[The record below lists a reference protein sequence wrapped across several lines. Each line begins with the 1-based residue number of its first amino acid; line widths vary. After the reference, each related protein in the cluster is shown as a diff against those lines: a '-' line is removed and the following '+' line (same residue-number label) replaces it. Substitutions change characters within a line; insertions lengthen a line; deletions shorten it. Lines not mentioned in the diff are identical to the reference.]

1 MSGARQFLAY
11 LHRAGVVPA
20 SAAEARSPRVPVLLD
35 AFRQWMREQRGA
47 SPRTLDTYTFFIR
60 DFLQT
65 VGQQPRRYTAHRL
78 RQFVLEGSRR
88 WGRARAR
95 TTVTALRVFIRF
107 LIAEGK
113 CSVGLEACVPTIA
126 NWRLSA
132 LPRYLQPE
140 QVERIV
146 AACDPH
152 TKVGVR
158 DRAIVLLLARGT
170 SSQ

>member
-1 MSGARQFLAY
+1 
-11 LHRAGVVPA
+11 
-20 SAAEARSPRVPVLLD
+20 
-35 AFRQWMREQRGA
+35 MREQRGA
-47 SPRTLDTYTFFIR
+47 SPRTLHTYTFFIR
-60 DFLQT
+60 DFLKT

>member
-1 MSGARQFLAY
+1 
-11 LHRAGVVPA
+11 
-20 SAAEARSPRVPVLLD
+20 
-35 AFRQWMREQRGA
+35 
-47 SPRTLDTYTFFIR
+47 
-60 DFLQT
+60 
-65 VGQQPRRYTAHRL
+65 L